1 MARVTADGVKEIIPG
16 TTLDDTAIDVF
27 INAAGLIIDGVFEN
41 QTTVPSV
48 AILTEMERFY
58 TAHLISST
66 NYRLP
71 AREKVGDAEIEYGSK
86 VEYVGK
92 GYDRLS
98 ATPYGQT
105 VLDLDP
111 TGMMNRV
118 GKRAAKLLAIQSF
131 DD

>member
-1 MARVTADGVKEIIPG
+1 MARVTANGVKEIIPG
-16 TTLDDTAIDVF
+16 TTLGDTAIDVF
-27 INAAGLIIDGVFEN
+27 INAAGLIINSVFAN
-41 QTTVPSV
+41 ASTTPSE

-58 TAHLISST
+58 TAHMISST

-98 ATPYGQT
+98 GTPYGQT

-111 TGMMNRV
+111 TGMMNTV
-118 GKRAAKLLAIQSF
+118 GKRAVKIFAIPSF
-131 DD
+131 

>member
-1 MARVTADGVKEIIPG
+1 MAARVTADGVKEIISG
-16 TTLDDTAIDVF
+16 TTLDDQAIDVF
-27 INAAGLIIDGVFEN
+27 ITGANTVIN
-41 QTTVPSV
+41 QTLSGVSV
-48 AILTEMERFY
+48 SEATLVEMERWY

-98 ATPYGQT
+98 STPYGQM

-111 TGMMNRV
+111 TGLMNKV
-118 GKRAAKLLAIQSF
+118 GKRAVKIFAIPSF
-131 DD
+131 E